1 MKHFTFPVV
10 GLLLLV
16 LAPLATPNA
25 YYVHMLTVVLI
36 FAIAL
41 MGLDLIVGYVGQISL
56 GHFGLFAIGAYAAGL
71 LTVDAGVPLVPALLL
86 AAAVTALFGAILAFP
101 ALKTSG
107 PYFAMVTLAFG
118 SIVVVVINEWSWL
131 TGGARG
137 FALPKPALAGLV
149 LEGEYF
155 YWFVL
160 AAFILAWAATGRL
173 IASRYGRAFEALQGS
188 AIATDSLGISSF
200 GYKVLA
206 FLLSAGLTGFAGGI
220 YAFSEH
226 YITPQSFN
234 FELTIVLL
242 MALIVGGRASRPGA
256 LAGAMLAVWLPNLL
270 ADIATFRVMAVIATL
285 ILLVLT
291 VRASRVRERKRTL
304 WLPLAVSVVVT
315 IVSFGL
321 DTMIEQRLTIFGLI
335 LLGAIS
341 YLPNGIVGSL
351 MALGEG
357 PSSKVTESLRNNA
370 PDILPHSNQ
379 DRMKRTLELDDVTL
393 SFGGLTAINHLSM
406 VIEPGTVHGLIGP
419 NGAGKS
425 TLLNILTGIYTPSSG
440 MVRLDGKSIGGAP
453 TARIA
458 CLGVARTFQNIQLFG
473 QMSVL
478 ENVLVGRHR
487 SFRTGMLDVLWGGS
501 RYRRDTVAQCEA
513 GLSLLQLVGLARLAG
528 EDARNLPYGKQRL
541 LEIARALATEPA
553 ILLLDE
559 PAAGLNPAE
568 VQELVTILK
577 KIKQAGIT
585 MLLIEHHMDVV
596 MALSDHVTVLD
607 FGEKIAEGTP
617 QSISQNPKV
626 IEAYLG
632 TAIAVA

>member
-1 MKHFTFPVV
+1 MKHFALPTI
-10 GLLLLV
+10 GLFLLV
-16 LAPLATPNA
+16 LAPLVAPNA

-36 FAIAL
+36 FAVAL

-56 GHFGLFAIGAYAAGL
+56 GHFGLFAIGAYTAGL
-71 LTVDAGVPLVPALLL
+71 LTVDAGVSLVPALLL
-86 AAAVTALFGAILAFP
+86 GAFVTALFGAILAFP

-118 SIVVVVINEWSWL
+118 SIVVVVINEWTWL

-137 FALPKPALAGLV
+137 LALPQPTLAGLS
-149 LEGEYF
+149 LSGEYF

-160 AAFILAWAATGRL
+160 AAFILAWIMTGRL
-173 IASRYGRAFEALQGS
+173 IASRFGRAFEALQGS
-188 AIATDSLGISSF
+188 AIATDSLGISSLR
-200 GYKVLA
+200 YKVLA
-206 FLLSAGLTGFAGGI
+206 FVLSAGLTGFAGGI

-270 ADIATFRVMAVIATL
+270 GDITTFRAMAAIATL
-285 ILLVLT
+285 VLLVL
-291 VRASRVRERKRTL
+291 VVRESRGNLRKRTL
-304 WLPLAVSVVVT
+304 WLPFAVALSVT
-315 IVSFGL
+315 IVSFCL
-321 DTMIEQRLTIFGLI
+321 DTMIEQRLTIFGLV
-335 LLGAIS
+335 LLGAIT
-341 YLPNGIVGSL
+341 YLPDGIVGSL
-351 MALGEG
+351 VPFGRGRTSAIAKDLGN
-357 PSSKVTESLRNNA
+357 T
-370 PDILPHSNQ
+370 HSYVPPRASDN
-379 DRMKRTLELDDVTL
+379 RKKTLELDDVTV
-393 SFGGLTAINHLSM
+393 SFGGLTAINSLS
-406 VIEPGTVHGLIGP
+406 VAIEPGTVHGLIGP

-425 TLLNILTGIYTPSSG
+425 TLLNILTGIYTPASG
-440 MVRLDGKSIGGAP
+440 TVRLGGHSIGGAP

-487 SFRTGMLDVLWGGS
+487 SYRTGMLDVLCS
-501 RYRRDTVAQCEA
+501 SARYRRDAAAQRKMA
-513 GLSLLQLVGLARLAG
+513 MSLLTFVGLEQLAT

-541 LEIARALATEPA
+541 LEIARALATEPV

-568 VQELVTILK
+568 VQELVAILQN
-577 KIKQAGIT
+577 IKQAGVT

-596 MALSDHVTVLD
+596 MALSDHITVLD

-617 QSISQNPKV
+617 QSVSQNPKV

-632 TAIAVA
+632 TSIAVA

>member
-1 MKHFTFPVV
+1 MKYLALPTI

-16 LAPLATPNA
+16 LAPLVAPNP

-36 FAIAL
+36 FAVAL

-56 GHFGLFAIGAYAAGL
+56 GHFGLFAIGAYTAGL
-71 LTVDAGVPLVPALLL
+71 LTVDAGVSLLPALVL
-86 AAAVTALFGAILAFP
+86 AALVTAFFGAILAFP

-118 SIVVVVINEWSWL
+118 SIVVVVINEWTWL

-137 FALPKPALAGLV
+137 LALPKPTLAGLV

-160 AAFILAWAATGRL
+160 AAFILAWIMTGRL

-200 GYKVLA
+200 RYKVLA
-206 FLLSAGLTGFAGGI
+206 FVLSAGLTGFAGGI

-270 ADIATFRVMAVIATL
+270 GDITTFRAMAVIATL
-285 ILLVLT
+285 VLLVL
-291 VRASRVRERKRTL
+291 AVRESRGSLRNSTL
-304 WLPLAVSVVVT
+304 WLPLAVTIAVA
-315 IVSFGL
+315 IVSFFL
-321 DTMIEQRLTIFGLI
+321 DTMIEQRLTIFGLV
-335 LLGAIS
+335 LLGAIT
-341 YLPNGIVGSL
+341 YLPDGIVGSL
-351 MALGEG
+351 LPLGRG
-357 PSSKVTESLRNNA
+357 RTSAIAKDLGNTE
-370 PDILPHSNQ
+370 PYDLPRASDN
-379 DRMKRTLELDDVTL
+379 RKKTLELDDVTV
-393 SFGGLTAINHLSM
+393 SFGGLTAINSLS
-406 VIEPGTVHGLIGP
+406 VAIEPGTVHGLIGP

-425 TLLNILTGIYTPSSG
+425 TLLNILTGIYTPASG
-440 MVRLDGKSIGGAP
+440 MVRLGGHLIGGAP

-487 SFRTGMLDVLWGGS
+487 SYRTGMLDVLCAS
-501 RYRRDTVAQCEA
+501 TRYRRDAAAQRKIA
-513 GLSLLQLVGLARLAG
+513 MSLLTFVGLGQLAS

-568 VQELVTILK
+568 VQELVAILK
-577 KIKQAGIT
+577 NIKHAGVT

-596 MALSDHVTVLD
+596 MALSDHITVLD

-617 QSISQNPKV
+617 QSVSQNPKV

-632 TAIAVA
+632 TSTAVT